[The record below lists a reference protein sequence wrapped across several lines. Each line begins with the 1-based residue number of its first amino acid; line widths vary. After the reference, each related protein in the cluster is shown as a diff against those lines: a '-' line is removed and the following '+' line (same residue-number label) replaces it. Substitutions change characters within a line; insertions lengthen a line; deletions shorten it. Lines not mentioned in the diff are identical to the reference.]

1 MPLSPTAVSALL
13 SARPRT
19 TRSDGRPAAVLIGLC
34 ELRGD
39 PHVLLTRRSEQ
50 LRTHR
55 GQYAFPGG
63 ARDPDDRSAED
74 TALREAFEEVGLR
87 REDVTVLG
95 ALDDTLTI
103 SHFVVTPVVG
113 WFRAPY
119 VYTASER
126 EVALVVELPLGA
138 FVAGPEHHSL
148 VVDGI
153 SRSAPGYRVGEHLV
167 WGATARMMTDL
178 VTVLAPLL

>member
-1 MPLSPTAVSALL
+1 MALSPDAVSALL
-13 SARPRT
+13 TARARA

-34 ELRGD
+34 ELGGE
-39 PHVLLTRRSEQ
+39 PHVLFTRRSEHM
-50 LRTHR
+50 RTHR

-63 ARDPDDRSAED
+63 ARDPEDPTAAD
-74 TALREAFEEVGLR
+74 TALREAYEEVGLR

-95 ALDDTLTI
+95 ALDDALTV

-113 WFRAPY
+113 WFCGPY
-119 VYTASER
+119 VYTPAER
-126 EVALVVELPLGA
+126 EVALVVELPLAA
-138 FVAGPEHHSL
+138 FLRPPQPLDLRVEG
-148 VVDGI
+148 VVHT
-153 SRSAPGYRVGEHLV
+153 APGYRVGEHLV